1 MFVDFPEIVIIFGI
15 ALVVLGPKKLPGTAA
30 QIGRWV
36 GRARAMARQFREQ
49 LEQEVNSVESS
60 LDIERSHEPTIR
72 NPASSSPTAQGSPP
86 AAVAT
91 GGSGGPQHATELA
104 AQRAAALAAQPPGVA
119 PHAANAQ
126 SDFAAGM
133 AATGAPWPPDPASA
147 AHDAQSSHADP
158 PDPARES
165 PASPSTQSHPP
176 RWSDNHGD
184 EAATHHA
191 SDVEHH

>member
-86 AAVAT
+86 T
-91 GGSGGPQHATELA
+91 GGSGGSQHATELA

-119 PHAANAQ
+119 PYAANAQ

-133 AATGAPWPPDPASA
+133 AATGTPWPPDPASA
-147 AHDAQSSHADP
+147 AHDAQSSHAGP

-184 EAATHHA
+184 EAAANHA